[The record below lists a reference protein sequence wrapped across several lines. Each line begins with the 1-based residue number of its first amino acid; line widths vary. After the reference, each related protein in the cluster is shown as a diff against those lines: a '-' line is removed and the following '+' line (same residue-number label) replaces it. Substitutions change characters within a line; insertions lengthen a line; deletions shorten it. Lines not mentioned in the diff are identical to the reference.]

1 MYTAVRINLNSR
13 RGKSISFDYDYDNE
27 IEVALSFPDDCE
39 KSCTDIQTLMALI
52 DRSILSDGDTDWTL
66 RKTLEDFRDEEEIEE
81 YDVRDALGDYD
92 DFVRD
97 AVKMF
102 SDFKKLKSAEIQAI
116 GYGGPYGHDENVL
129 DSVTLN
135 F

>member
-1 MYTAVRINLNSR
+1 MYTAVSITLNSR
-13 RGKSISFDYDYDNE
+13 RGKSISFYYGYDNE

-39 KSCTDIQTLMALI
+39 KSCTDIQTLMELI
-52 DRSILSDGDTDWTL
+52 DRSILSDGNTKWTL
-66 RKTLEDFRDEEEIEE
+66 RRTLEDFRIEEEIEE
-81 YDVRDALGDYD
+81 YDICDALGDYD

-116 GYGGPYGHDENVL
+116 GLDGPYGRDKTVL